1 MSPPLSTQQRDR
13 LDRLWAGFERSG
25 LLQEAVV
32 NGARRLRA
40 LWQSPSAEM
49 VGLVDDARPSV
60 TVLDHEYGS
69 AARGDVIDL
78 GESRYTV
85 TRVAANG
92 LGQTELFLE
101 SVE

>member
-1 MSPPLSTQQRDR
+1 MVLQAALFAQ
-13 LDRLWAGFERSG
+13 G
-25 LLQEAVV
+25 LLDFVQQLHGVLEGERFCAVL
-32 NGARRLRA
+32 GR
-40 LWQSPSAEM
+40 Q